1 MNARVLE
8 EFYRRHLHKVILDKI
23 KKKNVMNYLLE
34 AIYYRS
40 RLYNPILC
48 ERNDIPHKK

>member
-1 MNARVLE
+1 MHATNLKIKIKNIEVLPE
-8 EFYRRHLHKVILDKI
+8 I